1 MKFLICFDFLV
12 ALVSLFL
19 IGKVAQYISEALGGF
34 CVLFNAPI
42 SKGLKSFGVL
52 GNLGQN
58 WHGL

>member
-34 CVLFNAPI
+34 CVFFNTPI

-58 WHGL
+58 LHGL